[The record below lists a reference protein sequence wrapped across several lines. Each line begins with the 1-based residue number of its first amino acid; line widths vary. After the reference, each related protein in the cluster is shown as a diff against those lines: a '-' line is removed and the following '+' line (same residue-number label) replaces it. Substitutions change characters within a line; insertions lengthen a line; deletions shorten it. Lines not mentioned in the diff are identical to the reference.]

1 MVAGCSKH
9 ASDKSNAKY
18 HVFKQSAWTVFW
30 FFVALLTEFYS
41 NALFLY
47 PFKKGIEEECWA
59 KIG

>member
-47 PFKKGIEEECWA
+47 PFKKGIEEEH
-59 KIG
+59 